1 MNYTTNRILE
11 IPQVVKYATEL
22 FNNTYRLKILKGTTY
37 YVPSG
42 FEADG
47 VTPKFD
53 IRTTINDNYVSD
65 NFWSDISSHVE
76 MVFLYF
82 KDDVVVFDCQARIGS
97 NVTSGETA
105 PTQFTENCALW
116 YDTKTNYVKFTNDSG
131 ANWYNASL
139 PLLIGSP
146 LKTISDSQPI
156 NGWVNGVTQ
165 VFNGIG
171 FIGSTL
177 FSLPGIKYAIANG
190 RNETLLPNT
199 NMYETTGVKTFTLPS
214 HRVNNKI
221 VIIDNE
227 LGIRG
232 DAYYDG
238 DANLYYNN
246 ALKGHQSIA
255 VLGYV
260 TTQTTAPYNIISIKQ
275 CTVDSFVTTNASN
288 FSVVGES
295 IISGA
300 GMPSNKYDVLTFG
313 ASGTGYIAPANGYF
327 TLDTWT
333 TPTET
338 SYCNLVNANSGV
350 AILLVPNQ
358 GHNYEQRAFVPCKAG
373 DRIVV
378 AYTNLNLERTVFHF
392 VYAQGNQ

>member
-22 FNNTYRLKILKGTTY
+22 NNKSYRLKILKGTTY

-47 VTPKFD
+47 VTPKFS
-53 IRTTINDNYVSD
+53 IRTTTADNYVQN
-65 NFWSDISSHVE
+65 NFWSDYAANVE
-76 MVFLYF
+76 MVFIYF
-82 KDDVVVFDCQARIGS
+82 KDDVTVFNSQARVGS

-105 PTQFTENCALW
+105 PTQFLANCALW
-116 YDTKTNYVKFTNDSG
+116 YDTKNNYVKFTDDSG

-146 LKTISDSQPI
+146 LNTISDSQPI

-171 FIGSTL
+171 FIGSTM

-190 RNETLLPNT
+190 RNETLLPKT
-199 NMYETTGVKTFTLPS
+199 DMYETTGVKTFTFS
-214 HRVNNKI
+214 SYRANNKI

-227 LGIRG
+227 LNIRG

-238 DANLYYNN
+238 DINLYYNN
-246 ALKGHQSIA
+246 GSKSYHPIA
-255 VLGYV
+255 VLGYA
-260 TTQTTAPYNIISIKQ
+260 TTQTTAPYNIISLKQ
-275 CTVDSFVTTNASN
+275 CMVDSFVTANASN

-295 IISGA
+295 IISGM

-313 ASGTGYIAPANGYF
+313 ASGTSYIAPANGYF
-327 TLDTWT
+327 TIDTWT

-338 SYCNLVNANSGV
+338 SYFNLVNANSGV

-378 AYTNLNLERTVFHF
+378 AYTNLNLERTAFRF